1 MKRIL
6 VPLDLRT
13 EPDAVAQVVADAAR
27 GAGAA
32 VRLLY
37 VAPVP
42 DAVEDVDGHI
52 VSYAD
57 QEAARLEADALDD
70 LHVIE
75 ILLDGIPV
83 ESVVRF
89 GDPAEEILAE
99 ADAFGAD
106 LIALTRA
113 RGAGAGLRRLLRG
126 GTTLRIC
133 RRARTAVMLLQPPA
147 LFAA

>member
-6 VPLDLRT
+6 VPLDLKI
-13 EPDAVAQVVADAAR
+13 EPDAIARVVADAAR
-27 GAGAA
+27 GAGAT
-32 VRLLY
+32 VRLLH

-42 DAVEDVDGHI
+42 DAVIGLDGRI

-57 QEAARLEADALDD
+57 QEAARLETEARDYLR
-70 LHVIE
+70 VIE

-99 ADAFGAD
+99 AEAFGAD
-106 LIALTRA
+106 LIALTTA
-113 RGAGAGLRRLLRG
+113 RRTGLRHCLRG
-126 GTTLRIC
+126 GTAMRVC
-133 RRARTAVMLLQPPA
+133 RRADMAVMLLQPPA
-147 LFAA
+147 LLAA

>member
-6 VPLDLRT
+6 VPLDLKT

-27 GAGAA
+27 GAGAS
-32 VRLLY
+32 VRLLH

-42 DAVEDVDGHI
+42 KVVEGVDGRI
-52 VSYAD
+52 LSYAD
-57 QEAARLEADALDD
+57 QEAARVETDALAF

-75 ILLDGIPV
+75 VLLDGIPV
-83 ESVVRF
+83 EAVVRF
-89 GDPAEEILAE
+89 GDPTEEILAE
-99 ADAFGAD
+99 ADEFCAD
-106 LIALTRA
+106 LIALTTA
-113 RGAGAGLRRLLRG
+113 RGAGLRHFLRG
-126 GTTLRIC
+126 GTARRVC